1 MHMVLV
7 SSATRDFLLHRR
19 LESAKAGHVLLLL
32 LLLQLLLLLMLLL
45 VAKHDDWLLE
55 EHRHLLYA
63 AAAGL
68 LRWNSKLA
76 GLAALPRLA
85 LHPLHIECG

>member
-1 MHMVLV
+1 MPVV
-7 SSATRDFLLHRR
+7 
-19 LESAKAGHVLLLL
+19 
-32 LLLQLLLLLMLLL
+32 MLLL

-68 LRWNSKLA
+68 LRWDSKLA

-85 LHPLHIECG
+85 LHPLHIECGQLTCLAGLLELWLCCELYRRLLGLHLLLLRLLLVR